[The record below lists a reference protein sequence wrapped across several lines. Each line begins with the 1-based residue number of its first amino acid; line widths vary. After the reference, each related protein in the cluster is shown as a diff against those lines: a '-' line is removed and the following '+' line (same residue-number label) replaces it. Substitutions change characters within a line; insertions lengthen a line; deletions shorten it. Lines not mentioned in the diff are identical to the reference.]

1 LPEERIVLRSFSCCR
16 TNVIFDPVPALRTGN
31 GEERWPRTATCGAI
45 TRAAEAM
52 INLDAPEQRAI
63 IDKLVDHASEL
74 DALMMGLKEGY

>member
-1 LPEERIVLRSFSCCR
+1 
-16 TNVIFDPVPALRTGN
+16 
-31 GEERWPRTATCGAI
+31 
-45 TRAAEAM
+45 M